1 MQVQPPDICYQRH
14 TQGPPVQHVH
24 VKLHLRNLLLTL
36 RAALL
41 LLHPFPSTVLQL
53 PSNAA
58 LDVFGG
64 PKWMAFICLI
74 WGAVAAGF
82 AGIRNEAGFLA
93 LRFLLGMFEAGAF
106 PGCVYYVSGNVEP

>member
-1 MQVQPPDICYQRH
+1 M
-14 TQGPPVQHVH
+14 
-24 VKLHLRNLLLTL
+24 L
-36 RAALL
+36 AALSL
-41 LLHPFPSTVLQL
+41 PAPLSPTVLQL

-106 PGCVYYVSGNVEP
+106 PGCVYYVSG

>member
-1 MQVQPPDICYQRH
+1 MLCASALIC
-14 TQGPPVQHVH
+14 
-24 VKLHLRNLLLTL
+24 VKMPTLLLPVCSARFL
-36 RAALL
+36 
-41 LLHPFPSTVLQL
+41 PSAVLQL

-58 LDVFGG
+58 LVVFGG
-64 PKWMAFICLI
+64 PKWMAFICLT

-106 PGCVYYVSGNVEP
+106 PGCVYYVSATVAEL